1 MTRLVRVTLA
11 LLALLVAALVGG
23 CGSDSDD
30 AKETGTTLAR
40 DVTEG
45 AAAAAAAPSPPVKPT
60 CELLSRDDVAK
71 ALGNRVMAG
80 VAAGKDCFWGTDV
93 DGGTGLNLTVDKP
106 AANRV
111 AQQCQ
116 LRQASVSRENREQPK
131 VGTSAVWVV
140 EKLSLVTQGNLVAC
154 YDNAVVWVILTGE
167 KEAGALK
174 DTAVSIANM
183 VHDRV

>member
-1 MTRLVRVTLA
+1 MTRMVRGTLA
-11 LLALLVAALVGG
+11 LLIAALVAG

-30 AKETGTTLAR
+30 AGGPVTTLAK

-45 AAAAAAAPSPPVKPT
+45 AAAAATAPSLPVKPT

-71 ALGNRVMAG
+71 ALGNPVVAG
-80 VAAGKDCFWGTDV
+80 VAAGKDCFWGTEV

-111 AQQCQ
+111 SQQCQ
-116 LRQASVSRENREQPK
+116 LRQASVSKENREQPK

-140 EKLSLVTQGNLVAC
+140 EKLSLQTQGNLVAC
-154 YDNAVVWVILTGE
+154 YDNSVVWVILTGE
-167 KEAGALK
+167 KEAGVLK
-174 DTAVSIANM
+174 DTAVAVANQ
-183 VHDRV
+183 VHSRV